1 MTYLR
6 GISIFAMGMVLIAC
20 SGGKIV
26 KTYEGDAL
34 AEAEVAVLL
43 AEDHIEVTRVNGKKL
58 TKYLLKSNS
67 TRYGLKEGKNTVE
80 FNYVS
85 IWSIP
90 IKNDDDP
97 RAEEVKSATRQ
108 VEIFAKPGQ
117 RLRFRHQNASDI
129 RMAKRLIEDFD
140 AEIIDAQG
148 NVLAVSGEVKDV
160 ALMAKTSSI
169 APAAAATAT
178 ATLTAPVT
186 ASVDP
191 DFSSLDALKAI
202 WENANATE
210 KKEFLRWAFQ

>member
-1 MTYLR
+1 
-6 GISIFAMGMVLIAC
+6 
-20 SGGKIV
+20 
-26 KTYEGDAL
+26 
-34 AEAEVAVLL
+34 
-43 AEDHIEVTRVNGKKL
+43 
-58 TKYLLKSNS
+58 
-67 TRYGLKEGKNTVE
+67 
-80 FNYVS
+80 
-85 IWSIP
+85 
-90 IKNDDDP
+90 
-97 RAEEVKSATRQ
+97 
-108 VEIFAKPGQ
+108 
-117 RLRFRHQNASDI
+117 
-129 RMAKRLIEDFD
+129 MAKRLIEDFD

-160 ALMAKTSSI
+160 IARTSSI